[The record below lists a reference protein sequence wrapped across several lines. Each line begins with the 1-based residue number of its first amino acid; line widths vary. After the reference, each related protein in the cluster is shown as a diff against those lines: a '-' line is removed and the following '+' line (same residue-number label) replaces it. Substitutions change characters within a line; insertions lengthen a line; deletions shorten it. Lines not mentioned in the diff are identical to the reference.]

1 MYLVLT
7 GFMKTLSSDEQ
18 TEKWNK
24 FILEGD
30 LNDLSLIYFHYYDR
44 LYSYGLKHSSDKQL
58 VEDTIQNIF
67 LNFIKYRQNIGQVRN
82 LAGYLIS
89 SFRHQL
95 FLDLNKQ
102 KKTILTDHFRED
114 HFNYYKNSDQ
124 DISALNNQE
133 TIHATIKECVCH
145 LTEKQQEII
154 YLRFEQGISYEG
166 IASML
171 NISVDSSYKSVYR
184 SVQAI
189 RSQVEKII
197 QKRGSLILFSRIK
210 F

>member
-18 TEKWNK
+18 TEKWNR
-24 FILEGD
+24 FIFEGD

-102 KKTILTDHFRED
+102 KKTIL
-114 HFNYYKNSDQ
+114 
-124 DISALNNQE
+124 
-133 TIHATIKECVCH
+133 
-145 LTEKQQEII
+145 
-154 YLRFEQGISYEG
+154 
-166 IASML
+166 
-171 NISVDSSYKSVYR
+171 
-184 SVQAI
+184 
-189 RSQVEKII
+189 
-197 QKRGSLILFSRIK
+197 
-210 F
+210 